1 MPSGQI
7 LHRIRTI
14 LMVKAS
20 QPHILIFEP
29 RSEGHHLSWLR
40 YVAEDLLGAG
50 FRLTLAVDCRT
61 EVKALIKENLSALI
75 DKVSLISIFAEDNK
89 FQGGSK
95 LKALAHCLDKSGAQ
109 EAFVNNL
116 DDIVSHCLRA
126 AAVGIYPPRL
136 LQGRLSGVYFRP
148 RFLKNASWPP
158 GNIIK
163 AAGFQ
168 KLCRRGWFKHIFMLD
183 EYMFA
188 AIKNK
193 YGGAAFHFLPD
204 PWDGVFS
211 HRQNEARQALDIP
224 QERFVL
230 LNYGM
235 GDRRKGL
242 HLTVHAMLEA
252 APDSRLFLLCAG
264 KLGRDRGLSDDLAR
278 LAERKMAKVMNRY
291 VSDAEESLC
300 FCAADV
306 VVLPYVK
313 HFGSSGVLSLAAAAG
328 KMVIASDEGLVAQ
341 RIQEHKLGW
350 LFPSR
355 NVGELK
361 NCLEKAASLS
371 GLDLNGFRQTALA
384 YSRLCS
390 REAFRNALLSA
401 FVP

>member
-1 MPSGQI
+1 
-7 LHRIRTI
+7 
-14 LMVKAS
+14 MVKAS

-40 YVAEDLLGAG
+40 YVAEDLLVAG
-50 FRLTLAVDCRT
+50 FRLTLAVDCRP
-61 EVKALIKENLSALI
+61 EAQALIKENLFTLI
-75 DKVSLISIFAEDNK
+75 DKVSLISIFAEDGK
-89 FQGGSK
+89 FHGGSK
-95 LKALAHCLDKSGAQ
+95 LRALAHCLDKSGAR

-116 DDIVSHCLRA
+116 DDIASHCLRS

-163 AAGFQ
+163 AVGFQ

-188 AIKNK
+188 TVKDK
-193 YGGAAFHFLPD
+193 CGGAAFHFLPD
-204 PWDGVFS
+204 PWDGDFS

-242 HLTVHAMLEA
+242 HQTVRALLES
-252 APDSRLFLLCAG
+252 PPESRLFLLCAG
-264 KLGRDRGLSDDLAR
+264 KLDRDRGLLDDLAR
-278 LAERKMAKVMNRY
+278 LAARKMAKVMNRY
-291 VSDAEESLC
+291 VSNAEESLC
-300 FCAADV
+300 FCAGDV
-306 VVLPYVK
+306 VVLPYIK

-341 RIQEHKLGW
+341 RIKEHKLGW

-355 NVGELK
+355 NVEKLK
-361 NCLEKAASLS
+361 GCFEQAASLS
-371 GLDLNGFRQTALA
+371 ELDLDGFRQAALA

>member
-1 MPSGQI
+1 
-7 LHRIRTI
+7 
-14 LMVKAS
+14 MVKSS

-50 FRLTLAVDCRT
+50 FRLTLAVDCRP
-61 EVKALIKENLSALI
+61 EAKALIEENLSALM
-75 DKVSLISIFAEDNK
+75 DKVSLVSLFDEDKK
-89 FQGGSK
+89 FHGGSK
-95 LKALAHCLDKSGAQ
+95 LRALAHCLDKSGAQ
-109 EAFVNNL
+109 ETFVNNL
-116 DDIVSHCLRA
+116 DDIASLCLRS

-168 KLCRRGWFKHIFMLD
+168 RLCRQGWFKHMFMLD
-183 EYMFA
+183 EYIFA
-188 AIKNK
+188 TVKDR
-193 YGGAAFHFLPD
+193 YDGAAFHFLPD
-204 PWDGVFS
+204 PWDGDFS
-211 HRQNEARQALDIP
+211 HHQNEARQALDIP
-224 QERFVL
+224 SERFVL

-242 HLTVHAMLEA
+242 YLTVRALLES
-252 APDSRLFLLCAG
+252 PPESRLFLLCAG
-264 KLGRDRGLSDDLAR
+264 KLDRDRELLDNLDR

-300 FCAADV
+300 FCAADI
-306 VVLPYVK
+306 VVLPYIN

-355 NVGELK
+355 NVEKLK
-361 NCLEKAASLS
+361 SCFEQASSLS
-371 GLDLNGFRQTALA
+371 ELDLDSFRQAALA

-390 REAFRNALLSA
+390 REAFRNALLSV